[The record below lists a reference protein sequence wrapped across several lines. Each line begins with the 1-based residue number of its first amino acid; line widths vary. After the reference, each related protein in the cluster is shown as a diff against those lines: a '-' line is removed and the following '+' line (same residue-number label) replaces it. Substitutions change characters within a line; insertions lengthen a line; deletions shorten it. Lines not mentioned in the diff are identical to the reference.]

1 MSPASR
7 LQMHADSLDMP
18 SVVVVDSKFDAYGAL
33 VASARRGRLQL
44 HLRSSG
50 AEALRLNRR
59 ITVDAWL
66 VASDLDDMS
75 GHDLVELLKGDASG
89 SPVAMIVDSPDG
101 RRRALDIQAAIEA
114 GADDTLTQPITLGD
128 LERLLG
134 MTVEERAAEFAT
146 KGVRRP
152 FATLPVGIGAA
163 VIAVAVLMIG

>member
-7 LQMHADSLDMP
+7 LNMEHDELDLP
-18 SVVVVDSKFDAYGAL
+18 SVVVVDSKFDSYGAL
-33 VASARRGRLQL
+33 VASARRGRMQL

-50 AEALRLNRR
+50 SDALRLSRR
-59 ITVDAWL
+59 IHVDAWL
-66 VASDLDDMS
+66 VAADLDDMS

-89 SPVAMIVDSPDG
+89 SPVAMIVDSVDG
-101 RRRALDIQAAIEA
+101 RRNALDIQAAVEA
-114 GADDTLTQPITLGD
+114 GADETLARPISLED

-134 MTVEERAAEFAT
+134 MTVEERAEEFGT
-146 KGVRRP
+146 KGSRRS